1 MLGNYLRALRLVRTG
16 RWLALL
22 AAVFALGLAACGEDD
37 ASATPATTSTAAAE
51 ATGTTEAT
59 STPVATE
66 AVGPIEVT
74 DSSGMTLTLD
84 GPASRIVSHSP
95 AATEILFAIGAGEQ
109 VVAADEFSNYPA
121 EADALPKVTFSTP
134 DPEQDLSFEPDLV
147 IFSGRQES
155 SIEHFRDLD
164 LPVFF
169 LQAPADIDGVF
180 EHIRTLGTLTGHE
193 DGAESVIADMQARLD
208 AVAAAIEDI
217 DEGPLVFYELTED
230 LYTVSSDSF
239 IGDALAFVKA
249 RNVAEG
255 AEGDFPQLS
264 SEAVVE
270 ANPDVILMADA
281 DFVDPATVP
290 QRAGW
295 SGITAVVEDRIH
307 PVDADVMSRPGPRI
321 VEGIESL
328 AALFYPD
335 RFE

>member
-1 MLGNYLRALRLVRTG
+1 MLGHYLRTG

-22 AAVFALGLAACGEDD
+22 AAVLALGLVACSEDAA
-37 ASATPATTSTAAAE
+37 STTPTSTATVAATE
-51 ATGTTEAT
+51 TTEAA
-59 STPVATE
+59 STPAATE
-66 AVGPIEVT
+66 AAGPLEVT
-74 DSSGMTLTLD
+74 DSGGVTITLD
-84 GPASRIVSHSP
+84 APASRIVSHSP
-95 AATEILFAIGAGEQ
+95 AATEILFAIGAGAQ

-121 EADALPKVTFSTP
+121 EADALPKVTYSTP

-147 IFSGRQES
+147 IFAGRQES
-155 SIEHFRDLD
+155 SIEHFRELD

-169 LQAPADIDGVF
+169 LREPSDLEGVF
-180 EHIRTLGTLTGHE
+180 ENIRTLGTLTGHE
-193 DGAESVIADMQARLD
+193 DGAETVIADMEARLD
-208 AVAAAIEDI
+208 AVARAIEDI

-230 LYTVSSDSF
+230 LYTVSSNSF

-249 RNVAEG
+249 RNVADG

-264 SEAVVE
+264 SEAIVE

-281 DFVDPATVP
+281 DFVDPAGVP

-307 PVDADVMSRPGPRI
+307 PVDGDIMSRPGPRI

>member
-1 MLGNYLRALRLVRTG
+1 MLGNYLRALRSVRSG

-22 AAVFALGLAACGEDD
+22 TAVLALGLVACSEDAA
-37 ASATPATTSTAAAE
+37 STPSTATSTATAE
-51 ATGTTEAT
+51 APGTSEAT
-59 STPVATE
+59 STPAATE
-66 AVGPIEVT
+66 AAGPIEAT
-74 DSSGMTLTLD
+74 DSSGTTLTLD
-84 GPASRIVSHSP
+84 APGSRVVSHSP

-121 EADALPKVTFSTP
+121 EAEALPKVTYSSP
-134 DPEQDLSFEPDLV
+134 DPEQVLSFEPDLV
-147 IFSGRQES
+147 ILAGRQES
-155 SIEHFRDLD
+155 SIEHFRELD

-169 LQAPADIDGVF
+169 LDEPSDIEGVF
-180 EHIRTLGTLTGHE
+180 ENIRTLGTLTGHE

-208 AVAAAIEDI
+208 AVAAAIEDV

-230 LYTVSSDSF
+230 LYTVTSDSF

-249 RNVAEG
+249 RNVAED

-281 DFVDPATVP
+281 DFVAPSTVP

-307 PVDADVMSRPGPRI
+307 PVDGDIMSRPGPRI